1 MYNPKSAIA
10 TEFIDHD
17 EILESIE
24 YARANARNL
33 PLLRSILDK
42 AGEMRGLNHRD
53 ALLLLETDIPEIR

>member
-1 MYNPKSAIA
+1 MYNPMSAIA

-33 PLLRSILDK
+33 LLLR
-42 AGEMRGLNHRD
+42 
-53 ALLLLETDIPEIR
+53 